1 MRELIRF
8 GLYLRQRWLIWVL
21 VPLVT
26 LVLCYFLASRLPD
39 VYRSKGSIAT
49 GLVDKTGQI
58 LSLNENVE
66 QDSELNRK
74 FENLIQLIK
83 LKKVLDQVSYNLV
96 IHDLTAQPGQAFREV
111 PDDADPGFREK
122 AVALL
127 RRKLSGS
134 EEFYPSGKDELRIAE
149 LIEDMEYDAGS
160 ILKKLRIGR
169 ISNSDYLEV
178 EFEAEHPGL
187 SAYVVNTLISEFL
200 KIYAERIKSSS
211 EKSLDF
217 LEKFMLQKLAALNQK
232 MEELKDFKIRNRVL
246 NLNEQARSLY
256 GHIIDF
262 ETRREI
268 TKKDIIAYAAALK
281 NIDDRFNPADRQYLE
296 SSMALINQNI
306 AETREELNAV
316 NDLYIRSNFNP
327 VYKTR
332 VDSIQKVLSAR
343 IMESSDKYIYNPL
356 NVKENLVNHKLE
368 LEISLELA
376 RNGIKT
382 IEDEIRRLNGKF
394 DGMVPSEAS
403 IQQYETSIDIAGKEY
418 MEALQRYNSAR
429 LESFNPIALKQ
440 VEKAS
445 NGIKLPSKKK
455 ILVFLSGLVSFVVCL
470 FVLFVLYYLDNAIRM
485 PQQLADQTGATV
497 LGYLNKIKD
506 FTDPR
511 QLDSAKPE
519 GSLARFRNLVRSVR
533 FEIDNEGYGSR
544 IIAVTSLAEGG
555 GKTIVVNGLA
565 WAYRRINQ
573 RVLVID
579 GNFGSPDITKEN
591 GKAGYL
597 EDFLAGQEVDA
608 GDSNP
613 VVLGTRGGD
622 VSLLELIGEKQLQRK
637 LAVLRTQ
644 FDVILIETGS
654 LRSLHKAKEWLTY
667 ADRVI
672 GVFPAGRSIS
682 ERDEENIRYLRSR
695 GAIFAGWVLTN
706 ADAAAWGASSNE
718 EK

>member
-8 GLYLRQRWLIWVL
+8 GLYLKQRWFIWVL

-83 LKKVLDQVSYNLV
+83 LKKVLDQVSYRLV
-96 IHDLTAQPGQAFREV
+96 IHDLTARPGQAFREV
-111 PDDADPGFREK
+111 PDDADQGFREK
-122 AVALL
+122 AVVLL

-134 EEFYPSGKDELRIAE
+134 EAFYPSGKEEQRVAA
-149 LIEDMEYDAGS
+149 LIEDMGYDAGS
-160 ILKKLRIGR
+160 ILEKLRVER
-169 ISNSDYLEV
+169 ISNSDYIEV

-187 SAYVVNTLISEFL
+187 SAYLVNTLISEFL
-200 KIYAERIKSSS
+200 KVYAERIKGSS

-268 TKKDIIAYAAALK
+268 TKKDIIAYGAALK
-281 NIDDRFNPADRQYLE
+281 NIDARFNPADRQYLE
-296 SSMALINQNI
+296 GSMALINQHI
-306 AETREELNAV
+306 AETREELKAV

-327 VYKTR
+327 AYKAR
-332 VDSIQKVLSAR
+332 VDSVQKVLSAR

-376 RNGIKT
+376 RNSIKT

-418 MEALQRYNSAR
+418 IEALQRYNSAR

-445 NGIKLPSKKK
+445 DGIKLPSKKR
-455 ILVFLSGLVSFVVCL
+455 ILVLLSGLVSLIVCL
-470 FVLFVLYYLDNAIRM
+470 FVLFVLYYLDNAIRI
-485 PQQLADQTGATV
+485 PQQLADQTGAPV
-497 LGYLNKIKD
+497 LGHLNRVRD
-506 FTDPR
+506 FTDPG
-511 QLDSAKPE
+511 QLDGAKPE
-519 GSLARFRNLVRSVR
+519 GPIARFRSLVRSVR
-533 FEIDNEGYGSR
+533 FEIDSEGYGPK
-544 IIAVTSLAEGG
+544 IIAVTSLTEGS
-555 GKTIVVNGLA
+555 GKTLVVNGLA
-565 WAYRRINQ
+565 WAYRRINR

-579 GNFGSPDITKEN
+579 GNFGNPDLTKERRN
-591 GKAGYL
+591 MVYL
-597 EDFLAGQEVDA
+597 EDFLAGKELHP
-608 GDSNP
+608 DSANP
-613 VVLGTRGGD
+613 AVLGTRGGD
-622 VSLLELIGEKQLQRK
+622 VSLLELVDEKQLQSK
-637 LAVLRTQ
+637 LATLRAQ
-644 FDVILIETGS
+644 FDVVIVETGS

-672 GVFPAGRSIS
+672 GVFPAGRPLG
-682 ERDEENIRYLRSR
+682 ERDEENVRYLRNR
-695 GAIFAGWVLTN
+695 GAVFAGWVLTQ
-706 ADAAAWGASSNE
+706 ADASVWGGSTNE

>member
-21 VPLVT
+21 VPLAT

-83 LKKVLDQVSYNLV
+83 LKKVLDQVSYHLA
-96 IHDLTAQPGQAFREV
+96 IHDLTAKPEDAFRKV
-111 PDDADPGFREK
+111 PGYADPGFREK

-127 RRKLSGS
+127 RRKLSRS
-134 EEFYPSGKDELRIAE
+134 EEFYPSGKDEQQVAG
-149 LIEDMEYDAGS
+149 LIEDMEYDAGP
-160 ILKKLRIGR
+160 ILRKLSIGR
-169 ISNSDYLEV
+169 ISNSDYIEV
-178 EFEAEHPGL
+178 AFEAEHPGL

-200 KIYAERIKSSS
+200 KIYAERVKSSS
-211 EKSLDF
+211 DRSLDF

-268 TKKDIIAYAAALK
+268 TKKDIIAYGAALK
-281 NIDDRFNPADRQYLE
+281 NIDDRFNPTDRQYLE
-296 SSMALINQNI
+296 SSMALINQDI
-306 AETREELNAV
+306 AKTREELRAV
-316 NDLYIRSNFNP
+316 NDLYIRNNFNP
-327 VYKTR
+327 VYKAR
-332 VDSIQKVLSAR
+332 VDSIQKVLSAS

-356 NVKENLVNHKLE
+356 NAKENLINHKLE

-376 RNGIKT
+376 RNSIRT

-455 ILVFLSGLVSFVVCL
+455 ILVLLSGIVSLAFCL
-470 FVLFVLYYLDNAIRM
+470 FVLFALYYLDNAIRM
-485 PQQLADQTGATV
+485 PQQLADQTGAPV
-497 LGYLNKIKD
+497 LGYLNKIRD
-506 FTDPR
+506 LTAPE
-511 QLDSAKPE
+511 QLDNPGADS
-519 GSLARFRNLVRSVR
+519 SSDRFRSLIRSVR
-533 FEIDNEGYGSR
+533 FEIDNEAYGSK
-544 IIAVTSLAEGG
+544 IIAVTSLTEGS
-555 GKTIVVNGLA
+555 GKTVVVNGLA

-579 GNFGSPDITKEN
+579 GNFGNPDITREARKT
-591 GKAGYL
+591 AWL
-597 EDFLAGQEVDA
+597 EDFLAGQELDA

-622 VSLLELIGEKQLQRK
+622 VSVLELTGGKQLQDK
-637 LAVLRTQ
+637 LAALRKQ
-644 FDVILIETGS
+644 FDVVIIETGS

-672 GVFPAGRSIS
+672 GVFPAGRSLS
-682 ERDEENIRYLRSR
+682 ERDEENARYLRNR

-706 ADAAAWGASSNE
+706 ADAAAWGGSANE